1 MRFLWICCFK
11 PSMFRPCFLKLP
23 RRRCGRAHQGE
34 EWKVRNL
41 VGVVGWSGVK
51 SCFLGY
57 VRDEKLPS
65 QLIFFSIFTPNFGED
80 EQILTYI
87 FQMGWFN
94 PQFCS
99 NEPFFLVHFVGSTHL
114 FRCILNT
121 PPPPGLSRVSR
132 SPDWTQ
138 MCVVSFQCGKGR
150 FCYLT
155 WPWWKNTCTELFAI
169 RPIP

>member
-99 NEPFFLVHFVGSTHL
+99 NEPFFLVHFLEAPIYFDAFEYAASSGSL
-114 FRCILNT
+114 
-121 PPPPGLSRVSR
+121 PGLSESGLDSNVCGLLSVRKEAILL
-132 SPDWTQ
+132 PDLN
-138 MCVVSFQCGKGR
+138 MMEEHR
-150 FCYLT
+150 Y
-155 WPWWKNTCTELFAI
+155 
-169 RPIP
+169 